1 MNSRLVQRAVRRHIG
16 GGFAAAAAAA
26 AAASAPAFA
35 LEFSVAPEPPAA
47 ATASGGFSLP
57 SLSLPSLP
65 SFPAAPAAPAAAP
78 AAGGGLGLPPLGPFF
93 APGTK
98 PSLPSFPV
106 LSPSKDEPAPVAREE
121 PAPAARDEPAPVE
134 PDRAAAASDRAAAAR
149 ERSELKAAQ
158 AAAAEDTAPVDA
170 PAALPFSLPS
180 PANLPSVAGAG
191 GLWNSLNKDD
201 APKADAAP
209 KVDGPAF
216 ALPKLSLPSLSLPA
230 VPADAPSSP
239 PADAPTS
246 RVGNPNALP
255 TPGMPSLPSLPA
267 LGSVEINPIARIDVE
282 RKEVPDKASP
292 IEFDDLC
299 KKARL
304 GEVKNVEFLT
314 ANGDVAVAT
323 MSDGA
328 LRSIK
333 VVDDKSG
340 SYKLA
345 AKMRDFGV
353 PYTYSFDLGRYNEL
367 AKRTASRAKNQNVLD
382 AEARGREDDGRRAAI
397 DKRLADQ
404 TRMGQTP
411 LGPSAAFE

>member
-1 MNSRLVQRAVRRHIG
+1 M
-16 GGFAAAAAAA
+16 
-26 AAASAPAFA
+26 
-35 LEFSVAPEPPAA
+35 
-47 ATASGGFSLP
+47 P

-106 LSPSKDEPAPVAREE
+106 LPPSKDEPAPPVREEPAPAVREE

-158 AAAAEDTAPVDA
+158 AAAAEDAAPADA

-201 APKADAAP
+201 APKAEAAP
-209 KVDGPAF
+209 KADGPAF

-230 VPADAPSSP
+230 APDAPSSP

-304 GEVKNVEFLT
+304 GEVAKVEFLT

-353 PYTYSFDLGRYNEL
+353 PYTYSFDLGKYNEL